1 MAVAQAAV
9 KAAATTSASSLF
21 LWTETAKLMSLRIIA
36 MNNQQLSK
44 NISEKFLYITG
55 HSWPQPNPSMKFIM
69 FIYLK
74 TSSMKV
80 NWKQLALY
88 ILRIIELVIT
98 GAAGGAI
105 TQL

>member
-1 MAVAQAAV
+1 MSQD
-9 KAAATTSASSLF
+9 TDLSLSR
-21 LWTETAKLMSLRIIA
+21 TK
-36 MNNQQLSK
+36 
-44 NISEKFLYITG
+44 
-55 HSWPQPNPSMKFIM
+55 SMKFIM

-88 ILRIIELVIT
+88 ILRIVELVIT

>member
-1 MAVAQAAV
+1 
-9 KAAATTSASSLF
+9 
-21 LWTETAKLMSLRIIA
+21 
-36 MNNQQLSK
+36 
-44 NISEKFLYITG
+44 
-55 HSWPQPNPSMKFIM
+55 MKFIM

-80 NWKQLALY
+80 NWKQIALY
-88 ILRIIELVIT
+88 ILRIAELVIT